1 MRAFV
6 GAVALCVRMLVFTEG
21 GSDGVRFLSKIYHR
35 KSGRS
40 MLKMFRKL
48 LGSVREFKLASIL
61 TMVFVTGEVVIDCAI
76 PFLVAELVNTIEV
89 NKESPDM
96 GAIIMYG
103 SILIGLS
110 LLSLILGG
118 LAGSTCATASCG
130 FGRNLRRDLF
140 GRIQAFSFEDIDRF
154 STSSLVTRLTTDVT
168 NIQSSYMM
176 LIRTAVRSPL
186 MIIFSV
192 VMAAVRGGKLALVF
206 AAVAPILAIG
216 LAIITRLAF
225 PLFTRVFK
233 KYDRLN
239 ESVEENIRGMRVVK
253 SYVREDFEREKFG
266 RASDDVCVDF
276 TKAEKILAINNP
288 LMQFCLNAV
297 MLVVMFFGAKI
308 IVSTG
313 GSELQVGSMQALLTY
328 GMQILF
334 NLMMV
339 SFMFVMAILSLESA
353 RRVTE
358 VLNTEPSMKNR
369 EDGITEVPDGSIEF
383 DNVSFK
389 YAAAAEKMT
398 LSDVNLRIASGETIG
413 IIGGTG
419 SSKTTLIQL
428 ISRLYDTTDGTVR
441 VGGNDVR
448 DYDLTALRDQVA
460 VVLQKN
466 VLFSGTIAEN
476 LRWGNP
482 DATEEELA
490 EACRLAQADEFI
502 SHFPDGYN
510 TYIEQGGTNVSG
522 GQKQRLCIARAL
534 LKRPKVLILDDS
546 TSAVDTKTDALIR
559 RGFRE
564 FIPETTKIIIAQR
577 LASVQDADRIVL
589 LDGGNVAAVGNHD
602 ELLGNCEIYRE
613 IWDSQNNK
621 GGDADVKE

>member
-1 MRAFV
+1 
-6 GAVALCVRMLVFTEG
+6 
-21 GSDGVRFLSKIYHR
+21 
-35 KSGRS
+35 
-40 MLKMFRKL
+40 MLKL
-48 LGSVREFKLASIL
+48 LNSVRGKTRVYTIL
-61 TMVFVTGEVVIDCAI
+61 TMLFVTGEVVIDCII
-76 PFLVAELVNTIEV
+76 PYLVAELVNSIEYQLGM
-89 NKESPDM
+89 D
-96 GAIIMYG
+96 AIVKYG
-103 SILIGLS
+103 VWLIVMSI
-110 LLSLILGG
+110 LSLILGG
-118 LAGSTCATASCG
+118 VAGSTCATASCG

-140 GRIQAFSFEDIDRF
+140 YRIQAFSFEDIDRF

-192 VMAAVRGGKLALVF
+192 IMAATRGGRLSLVF
-206 AAVAPILAIG
+206 AAVIPILAIG
-216 LAIITRLAF
+216 LIVITWRTF

-266 RASDDVCVDF
+266 NASKEVFADFSRA
-276 TKAEKILAINNP
+276 ERILALNNP

-297 MLVVMFFGAKI
+297 MLVVLYFGSKMI
-308 IVSTG
+308 ISSMGVD
-313 GSELQVGSMQALLTY
+313 LQVGSMQALLTY

-339 SFMFVMAILSLESA
+339 SFMFVMAILSIESA
-353 RRVTE
+353 RRVGE
-358 VLNTEPSMKNR
+358 VLGTEPSMKTR
-369 EDGITEVPDGSIEF
+369 EDGIVEVKDGSIEF
-383 DNVSFK
+383 DNVDFK
-389 YAAAAEKMT
+389 YSSAAERMT
-398 LSDVNLRIASGETIG
+398 LSDVNLRIESGETIG

-428 ISRLYDTTDGTVR
+428 ISRLYDATDGVVR
-441 VGGNDVR
+441 VGGEDVR
-448 DYDLTALRDQVA
+448 DYNLTALRDQVA

-482 DATEEELA
+482 EATDEELA

-502 SHFPDGYN
+502 STFPDGYD

-534 LKRPKVLILDDS
+534 LKRPKVLVLDDS
-546 TSAVDTKTDALIR
+546 TSAVDTKTDAMIR

-564 FIPETTKIIIAQR
+564 YIPETTKIIIAQR
-577 LASVQDADRIVL
+577 LSSVQDADRIVL
-589 LDGGNVAAVGNHD
+589 LDGGKICAVGNHD
-602 ELLGNCEIYRE
+602 ELLAGNEIYRE
-613 IWDSQNNK
+613 IWHSQNSK
-621 GGDADVKE
+621 GGDRDGNE

>member
-1 MRAFV
+1 MI
-6 GAVALCVRMLVFTEG
+6 
-21 GSDGVRFLSKIYHR
+21 K
-35 KSGRS
+35 
-40 MLKMFRKL
+40 KL
-48 LGSVREFKLASIL
+48 LKSVREYKFSTVL
-61 TMVFVTGEVVIDCAI
+61 TMLLVTGEVVIDCAI
-76 PFLVAELVNTIEV
+76 PFLVSQIINTIQNEELV
-89 NKESPDM
+89 PDDKM
-96 GAIIMYG
+96 SKIIMFG
-103 SILIGLS
+103 VILAVLS
-110 LLSLILGG
+110 VISLILGG

-130 FGRNLRRDLF
+130 FGKNLRRDLF
-140 GRIQAFSFEDIDRF
+140 YRIQAFSFEDIDRF

-168 NIQSSYMM
+168 NIQSAYMM
-176 LIRTAVRSPL
+176 LIRTAIRSPL

-192 VMAAVRGGKLALVF
+192 AMAIVTGGKLAWVF
-206 AAVAPILAIG
+206 AIVIPVLGVG
-216 LAIITRLAF
+216 LAIITKLSF

-253 SYVREDFEREKFG
+253 SYVREDWEREKFSS
-266 RASDDVCVDF
+266 ASKDVFVDF
-276 TKAEKILAINNP
+276 ARAEKILALNNP
-288 LMQFCLNAV
+288 LMQFCLNTVMMAV
-297 MLVVMFFGAKI
+297 LFFGSMI
-308 IVSTG
+308 IINKTNPDFN
-313 GSELQVGSMQALLTY
+313 VGSMQALLTY

-339 SFMFVMAILSLESA
+339 SFMFVMTILSVESA
-353 RRVTE
+353 RRVVE
-358 VLNTEPSMKNR
+358 VLDTEPSMKNR
-369 EDGITEVPDGSIEF
+369 EDGITEVADGSVEF
-383 DNVSFK
+383 DNVDFK
-389 YAAAAEKMT
+389 YSAAAERMT
-398 LSDVNLRIASGETIG
+398 LSDVNLKIASGETIG

-428 ISRLYDTTDGTVR
+428 ISRLYDATDGVVR
-441 VGGNDVR
+441 VGGVDVR
-448 DYDLTALRDQVA
+448 DYDLTALRDRVA

-482 DATEEELA
+482 NATDEELA

-502 SHFPDGYN
+502 ANFPDGYD

-546 TSAVDTKTDALIR
+546 TSAVDTKTDAFIR

-577 LASVQDADRIVL
+577 LSSVQDADRIVL
-589 LDGGNVAAVGNHD
+589 LDGGRVSAVGSHE
-602 ELLGNCEIYRE
+602 ELLASNEIYRE
-613 IWDSQNNK
+613 IWNSQQNR
-621 GGDADVKE
+621 GGDRDGNE

>member
-1 MRAFV
+1 MISRLFQSI
-6 GAVALCVRMLVFTEG
+6 R
-21 GSDGVRFLSKIYHR
+21 
-35 KSGRS
+35 GRT
-40 MLKMFRKL
+40 KL
-48 LGSVREFKLASIL
+48 YTIL
-61 TMVFVTGEVVIDCAI
+61 TMAFVTGEVVIDCFI
-76 PFLVAELVNTIEV
+76 PYLVAELVNSIEY
-89 NKESPDM
+89 NLGMD
-96 GAIIMYG
+96 AIVKYG
-103 SILIGLS
+103 TLLIVMS
-110 LLSLILGG
+110 LLSLLLGG
-118 LAGSTCATASCG
+118 AAGATCSTASCG

-140 GRIQAFSFEDIDRF
+140 YRIQAFSFEDIDRF
-154 STSSLVTRLTTDVT
+154 STSSLVTRMTTDVM
-168 NIQSSYMM
+168 NIQNSYMM

-192 VMAAVRGGKLALVF
+192 IMAALRGGKLAWVF
-206 AAVAPILAIG
+206 AAVVPILAGG
-216 LAIITRLAF
+216 LAIITWRTF

-253 SYVREDFEREKFG
+253 SYVREDYEREKFG
-266 RASDDVCVDF
+266 AASENVFLDF
-276 TKAEKILAINNP
+276 SKAEKILALNNP

-297 MLVVMFFGAKI
+297 MLVVLFFGSKMI
-308 IVSTG
+308 ITSFGVD
-313 GSELQVGSMQALLTY
+313 LQVGSMQALLTY

-339 SFMFVMAILSLESA
+339 SFMFVMTILSIESA
-353 RRVTE
+353 RRVGE
-358 VLNTEPSMKNR
+358 VLGTVPTMKNR
-369 EDGITEVPDGSIEF
+369 EDGLVEVKDGSVEF
-383 DNVSFK
+383 ENVDFK
-389 YAAAAEKMT
+389 YSATAERMT
-398 LSDVNLRIASGETIG
+398 LSNVNLKIASGETIG

-419 SSKTTLIQL
+419 SSKTTLVQL
-428 ISRLYDTTDGTVR
+428 ISRLYDVTDGVVR
-441 VGGNDVR
+441 VGGEDVR

-482 DATEEELA
+482 NATDEELC

-502 SHFPDGYN
+502 TTFPDGYN

-546 TSAVDTKTDALIR
+546 TSAVDTRTDAYIR

-577 LASVQDADRIVL
+577 LSSVQDADRIVL
-589 LDGGNVAAVGNHD
+589 LDGGEICAVGNHD
-602 ELLGNCEIYRE
+602 ELMRDNEIYRE
-613 IWDSQNNK
+613 IWHSQNNK
-621 GGDADVKE
+621 GGDRDGNE

>member
-1 MRAFV
+1 MI
-6 GAVALCVRMLVFTEG
+6 
-21 GSDGVRFLSKIYHR
+21 K
-35 KSGRS
+35 
-40 MLKMFRKL
+40 KL
-48 LGSVREFKLASIL
+48 LKSVREYKLATIL
-61 TMVFVTGEVVIDCAI
+61 TMVLVTGEVLIDCAI
-76 PFLVAELVNTIEV
+76 PFLVSLIINTV
-89 NKESPDM
+89 RGDAPDKM
-96 GAIIMYG
+96 KMIIIYGAV
-103 SILIGLS
+103 LAGLS
-110 LLSLILGG
+110 VISLILGG
-118 LAGSTCATASCG
+118 LAGSTCAKASCG

-140 GRIQAFSFEDIDRF
+140 YRVQEFSFEDVDRF

-168 NIQSSYMM
+168 NVQSAYMM

-192 VMAAVRGGKLALVF
+192 IMAIVTGGYLAWVF
-206 AAVAPILAIG
+206 AAVIPILGIG
-216 LAIITRLAF
+216 LAVITKLTF
-225 PLFTRVFK
+225 PLFKRVFK
-233 KYDRLN
+233 KYDHLN

-253 SYVREDFEREKFG
+253 SYVREDYEREKFE
-266 RASDDVCVDF
+266 RASEEVCVDF
-276 TKAEKILAINNP
+276 QKAEKILSLNNP

-297 MLVVMFFGAKI
+297 MMAVMFFGSMI
-308 IVSTG
+308 IINRTDS
-313 GSELQVGSMQALLTY
+313 SFDVGSMQALLTY

-339 SFMFVMAILSLESA
+339 SFMFVMTILSVESA
-353 RRVTE
+353 RRVVE
-358 VLNTEPSMKNR
+358 VLDTQPSMENR
-369 EDGITEVPDGSIEF
+369 EDGKTVVENGDIEF
-383 DNVSFK
+383 DGVNFK
-389 YAAAAEKMT
+389 YAKTAAKMT
-398 LSDVNLRIASGETIG
+398 LSDINLHISSGETIG

-428 ISRLYDTTDGTVR
+428 ISRLYDVTEGTVR
-441 VGGNDVR
+441 VGGVDVR
-448 DYDLTALRDQVA
+448 DYELSALRDQVA

-482 DATEEELA
+482 EATDAELA

-502 SHFPDGYN
+502 STFPDGYN

-546 TSAVDTKTDALIR
+546 TSAVDTKTDAFIR

-577 LASVQDADRIVL
+577 LSSVQDADRIIL
-589 LDGGNVAAVGNHD
+589 MDGGAVSAVGTHE
-602 ELLGNCEIYRE
+602 ELLANNAIYRE
-613 IWDSQNNK
+613 IWNSQNR
-621 GGDADVKE
+621 GGGQNVKSQIN

>member
-1 MRAFV
+1 
-6 GAVALCVRMLVFTEG
+6 
-21 GSDGVRFLSKIYHR
+21 
-35 KSGRS
+35 
-40 MLKMFRKL
+40 MLKTL
-48 LGSVREFKLASIL
+48 LRSVREFKTATLI
-61 TMVFVTGEVVIDCAI
+61 TMLLVTGEVVIDCAI
-76 PFLVAELVNTIEV
+76 PFMVSLIINTIQAENMSAEDKM
-89 NKESPDM
+89 NKVITF
-96 GAIIMYG
+96 GA
-103 SILIGLS
+103 LLAA
-110 LLSLILGG
+110 LAVLSLILGG

-140 GRIQAFSFEDIDRF
+140 YRIQAFSFEDVDRF
-154 STSSLVTRLTTDVT
+154 STSSLVTRMTTDVT

-192 VMAAVRGGKLALVF
+192 VMAVVTGGHMAWIFAVVIPVLAV
-206 AAVAPILAIG
+206 G
-216 LAIITRLAF
+216 LAVITYFSF
-225 PLFTRVFK
+225 PLFKRVFK

-253 SYVREDFEREKFG
+253 SYVREDYEREKFAH
-266 RASDDVCVDF
+266 ASDEVCVDF
-276 TKAEKILAINNP
+276 TRAEKILSLNNP
-288 LMQFCLNAV
+288 LMQFCLNFVMMAV
-297 MLVVMFFGAKI
+297 LFFGSMI
-308 IVSTG
+308 IINKFD
-313 GSELQVGSMQALLTY
+313 LDFNVGSMQALLTY

-339 SFMFVMAILSLESA
+339 SFMFVMTILSVESA

-358 VLNTEPSMKNR
+358 VLRTEPSMPVP
-369 EDGITEVPDGSIEF
+369 EDGIKEVPDGSIVF
-383 DNVSFK
+383 DGVNFK
-389 YAAAAEKMT
+389 YSAEAERMT

-428 ISRLYDTTDGTVR
+428 ISRLYDVTDGAVR

-448 DYDLTALRDQVA
+448 DYDLATLRDQVA

-482 DATEEELA
+482 TATDEELA

-510 TYIEQGGTNVSG
+510 TFIEQGGTNVSG

-577 LASVQDADRIVL
+577 LSSVQDADRIIL
-589 LDGGNVAAVGNHD
+589 LDGGQVCAVGTHD
-602 ELLGNCEIYRE
+602 ELLSKNEIYRE

-621 GGDADVKE
+621 GGAQDGETSTKK